1 MVSTTDSYSV
11 AYEASAHTGWQTE
24 CELCVFGTVGCH
36 QAGGGSVE
44 DVGTPTRDALLHL
57 TTMYYDSEE
66 ENSSASASDY
76 DGEFDNDNIDNDN
89 GDNND
94 NGGVRSNVPYG
105 ENLRVRS

>member
-1 MVSTTDSYSV
+1 ML
-11 AYEASAHTGWQTE
+11 GP
-24 CELCVFGTVGCH
+24 
-36 QAGGGSVE
+36 
-44 DVGTPTRDALLHL
+44 PTRDALLHL

-89 GDNND
+89 GDSND